1 MVGSLR
7 RVGTIILCALLGI
20 GAIGGIGCAKA
31 SGEGNAIGQVWA
43 PDCGLEGGPFE
54 LNPDFFAMQPSG
66 SVEIIDI
73 VVQHGSDLKS
83 YTDGIGVFIREPEL
97 VKESMLGTELEF
109 AGLGAPVE
117 MTLYLNRTCP
127 GFSRIPVVY
136 GAVSGTIRFD
146 ELYVPWL
153 DNETK
158 ITSAVFTDV
167 ELVDNKDP
175 DTRRAILS
183 GDFTFL
189 FQVGLP
195 AQYFQ
200 Y

>member
-1 MVGSLR
+1 MAGSLP
-7 RVGTIILCALLGI
+7 RVGALVLCALL
-20 GAIGGIGCAKA
+20 AFGCAKA

-43 PDCGLEGGPFE
+43 PDCGLEGEDFE
-54 LNPDFFAMQPSG
+54 LNPDFFAMQPSS

-73 VVQHGSDLKS
+73 VVQRGSDLKS
-83 YTDGIGVFIREPEL
+83 YTDGFSVFIRDPET
-97 VKESMLGTELEF
+97 VKESMLGSEIQFGGLE
-109 AGLGAPVE
+109 APVE

-127 GFSRIPVVY
+127 GLARIPVVY
-136 GAVSGTIRFD
+136 AAVSGSIRFD

-153 DNETK
+153 NNDTK

-175 DTRRAILS
+175 DTRRAVLS

>member
-1 MVGSLR
+1 ML
-7 RVGTIILCALLGI
+7 ILALL
-20 GAIGGIGCAKA
+20 AAGCAKT

-43 PDCGLEGGPFE
+43 PDCGLEGADFE
-54 LNPDFFAMQPSG
+54 LNPDYFAMQPSG

-73 VVQHGSDLKS
+73 VVQRGSDLPS
-83 YTDGIGVFIREPEL
+83 YTDGIAVFIRDPEM
-97 VKESMLGTELEF
+97 VKESMLGTEIEF
-109 AGLGAPVE
+109 GGLAPPVE

-127 GFSRIPVVY
+127 GIARIPVVY
-136 GAVSGTIRFD
+136 GAVSGSIRFD

-153 DNETK
+153 DNDTK

-167 ELVDNKDP
+167 ELVDNKAP
-175 DTRRAILS
+175 DTRRAILN

>member
-1 MVGSLR
+1 M
-7 RVGTIILCALLGI
+7 
-20 GAIGGIGCAKA
+20 
-31 SGEGNAIGQVWA
+31 GQVWA
-43 PDCGLEGGPFE
+43 PDCGLDGEDFE
-54 LNPDFFAMQPSG
+54 LNPDFFAMQPSS

-73 VVQHGSDLKS
+73 VVQRGSDLKS
-83 YTDGIGVFIREPEL
+83 YTDGFSVFIREPEML
-97 VKESMLGTELEF
+97 KESMLGSEIQFGGLE
-109 AGLGAPVE
+109 APVE

-127 GFSRIPVVY
+127 GLARIPVVY
-136 GAVSGTIRFD
+136 AAVSGSIRFD

-153 DNETK
+153 TNETK

-175 DTRRAILS
+175 DTRRAVLS